1 MSPVKDAA
9 GRIVGASGIG
19 RDLTARKRLEA
30 RFRATVESAPTAM
43 VMTDAAGLI
52 LLVNAETEKLFGYQR
67 EELLGRE
74 VEVLVP
80 ERYRVQHPH
89 LRARFLTS
97 PEARRM
103 GAGRDL
109 FGLRK
114 DGSEF
119 PVEIGLNPLETDE
132 GPLVLAAIVD
142 ITERKQ
148 AEEELRIAAITFQT
162 QEGIMITDRS
172 AKIERVNRA
181 FTRLT
186 GYSADE
192 VIGRTPALLKSG
204 RHDQRSMKACGR
216 RWDTR
221 TTGRASFGIGVRT
234 GKSTRCG

>member
-1 MSPVKDAA
+1 MEKLFGRIRQGESVTDYETVRVRKDGDRINISVTMSPVKDAA

-19 RDLTARKRLEA
+19 RDLTSRKRLEA

-52 LLVNAETEKLFGYQR
+52 LLVNTETEELFGYQR
-67 EELLGRE
+67 EELLGRG

-80 ERYRVQHPH
+80 ERYRAQHPH
-89 LRARFLTS
+89 LRARFVTS

-162 QEGIMITDRS
+162 QEGIMITDR
-172 AKIERVNRA
+172 ERQDRA
-181 FTRLT
+181 RESGLHQIDRL
-186 GYSADE
+186 
-192 VIGRTPALLKSG
+192 
-204 RHDQRSMKACGR
+204 
-216 RWDTR
+216 
-221 TTGRASFGIGVRT
+221 
-234 GKSTRCG
+234 

>member
-1 MSPVKDAA
+1 
-9 GRIVGASGIG
+9 
-19 RDLTARKRLEA
+19 
-30 RFRATVESAPTAM
+30 M

-52 LLVNAETEKLFGYQR
+52 LLVNAETEELFGYQR

-80 ERYRVQHPH
+80 ERYRAQHPH

-132 GPLVLAAIVD
+132 GPVRTRRHRRHHRAQAGRGGAAHRRHHLPDAGRDHDHRPQRQDRARESRLHQIDRLQRRGGDRAHASAAQVRPARSGVLRRHVGGAG
-142 ITERKQ
+142 TR
-148 AEEELRIAAITFQT
+148 ELLA
-162 QEGIMITDRS
+162 
-172 AKIERVNRA
+172 
-181 FTRLT
+181 
-186 GYSADE
+186 
-192 VIGRTPALLKSG
+192 
-204 RHDQRSMKACGR
+204 
-216 RWDTR
+216 
-221 TTGRASFGIGVRT
+221 GRASGIGART
-234 GKSTRCG
+234 GQCTRCG